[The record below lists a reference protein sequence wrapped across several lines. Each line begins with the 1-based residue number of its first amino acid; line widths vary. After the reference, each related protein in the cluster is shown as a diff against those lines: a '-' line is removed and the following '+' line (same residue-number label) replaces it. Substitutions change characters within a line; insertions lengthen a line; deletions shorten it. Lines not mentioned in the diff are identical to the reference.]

1 MALAVTVVMIVAMSM
16 PPMAVSTTMPCCIS
30 TAFGLKRHVLLRHD
44 QVHGAQH
51 VGQHM
56 VGFDLEVVGLQLD
69 GHMAVAQVVGSARQV
84 ERRAVVLAMG
94 DDQHRLWRG
103 NHADHGAVFGH
114 QHIAAAHQR
123 AARQEDAQF
132 APGRVSGGEAAF
144 LAHVPVEFD
153 GGGALEQHRGET
165 VALGEKFGDLDHR

>member
-1 MALAVTVVMIVAMSM
+1 MVMVVPMSMSMSM
-16 PPMAVSTTMPCCIS
+16 PPMAVSAAMPCGVG
-30 TAFGLKRHVLLRHD
+30 TPFGLKREFLFGHD

-69 GHMAVAQVVGSARQV
+69 GHMAVAQVVGGAGQV
-84 ERRAVVLAMG
+84 KGRAVILAVG
-94 DDQHRLWRG
+94 NDEHGLGRC

-114 QHIAAAHQR
+114 QHIATAHQR
-123 AARQEDAQF
+123 AAWQEDAQL
-132 APGRVSGGEAAF
+132 APGGVGSGEAAF

-153 GGGALEQHRGET
+153 GGGTLEQHRGET
-165 VALGEKFGDLDHR
+165 LALGEEFGDLDHR